1 MTHVN
6 DRPQHVASTGMT
18 RESEESKPED
28 LSHPQ
33 LRTAKTGQKH
43 LRRKDLTPEALNEL
57 QHRRRVIGAGL
68 KRMFDGVTT
77 EPIPADFLQLIEKIG
92 RMAED

>member
-1 MTHVN
+1 
-6 DRPQHVASTGMT
+6 
-18 RESEESKPED
+18 
-28 LSHPQ
+28 
-33 LRTAKTGQKH
+33 

-68 KRMFDGVTT
+68 KRMFDSVTT
-77 EPIPADFLQLIEKIG
+77 EPIPADFLQLIQKIG